1 MQKNHEANKIA
12 IEPPRKIGYRILKIF
27 KGECCV

>member
-12 IEPPRKIGYRILKIF
+12 TETSGEIKCRNLRIF
-27 KGECCV
+27 KGEFYI